1 MKHGGRSDVAF
12 LTLQGGLNL
21 QQFEKLGEATV
32 QGDVKSIRYRGKLR
46 HRVKHFVRR
55 VCRVHGT
62 SGVTSPQGR
71 DRIGREASPV
81 TRRQRPTSY
90 P

>member
-32 QGDVKSIRYRGKLR
+32 QCDVKSIRYRGKLR
-46 HRVKHFVRR
+46 HRVEHFVRR

-62 SGVTSPQGR
+62 SAAQGR